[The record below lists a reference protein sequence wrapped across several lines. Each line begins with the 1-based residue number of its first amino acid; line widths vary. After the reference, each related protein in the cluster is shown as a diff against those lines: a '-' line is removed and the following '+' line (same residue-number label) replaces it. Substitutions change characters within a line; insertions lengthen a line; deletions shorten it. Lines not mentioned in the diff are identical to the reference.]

1 MDHFDAVVVGSGFGA
16 SVAAFRLA
24 AADQSVCVLERGRRY
39 PPGSFPTDPRGLS
52 DNLWDPRQGLHGLF
66 DLWSFR
72 GIESLVSSGL
82 GGGSLIY
89 ANVLLRKDEHWFV
102 DEPMPGGGYE
112 RWPIDRALLEPH
124 YDEVEKMLDA
134 QRYPFAVAPYDKT
147 PKTIALKE
155 AAEALGYEWMLPELA
170 VSFASPGEAPVPG
183 AVLHEAHRNLHDRD
197 RTTCRLCGECD
208 TGCNYGAKNTLD
220 YTYLSRAKDAGAQ
233 IHTLSEVVSIEP
245 IDGPGGGPNGYRVTY
260 VTHDAD
266 APAPIPYLE
275 LPQTTVTATRVILG
289 AGTFGSTYLLL
300 KNRSAFPMIGPA
312 LGTRFSGNGDL
323 LTFLS
328 GADRPL
334 DPAVGPVITS
344 AVRLPDG
351 NDDGGVS
358 GRGFYV
364 EDGGNPS
371 FLSWMAETAGAPQA
385 ALRATS
391 FLAKRV
397 IAHLRGD
404 PRSNISADLSK
415 LLGGGTR
422 SSTALPML
430 AMGRDV
436 PNGVMRLRNGDL
448 DLDWTT
454 RTSSAYFERVED
466 TVRNI
471 AAALGASL
479 VNTPLWLFKRV
490 ITVHPLG
497 GCPMAANDQDGVIDS
512 NGQVFHYPGL
522 YVVDGA
528 SMPGPVGPN
537 PSLTIAAFADHVADG
552 MIQGVAR

>member
-1 MDHFDAVVVGSGFGA
+1 MDHFDAVVVGSGFGG
-16 SVAAFRLA
+16 SVTAFRLA
-24 AADQSVCVLERGRRY
+24 EAGQTVCLLERGRRY
-39 PPGSFPTDPRGLS
+39 PPGSFPTDPRGLA
-52 DNLWDPRQGLHGLF
+52 DNLWDPREGLHGLF

-112 RWPIDRALLEPH
+112 RWPIDRALLDPH
-124 YDEVEKMLDA
+124 YDRVLEMMDA
-134 QRYPFAVAPYDKT
+134 QRYPFGVAPYDKT
-147 PKTIALKE
+147 PKTNAMRD

-170 VSFASPGEAPVPG
+170 VSFASPGEPPVPG
-183 AVLHEAHRNLHDRD
+183 ATLHEARRNLHDRD
-197 RTTCRLCGECD
+197 RTTCRLSGECD
-208 TGCNYGAKNTLD
+208 IGCNSGSKNTLD
-220 YTYLSRAKDAGAQ
+220 YNYLSRAKDAGATL
-233 IHTLSEVVSIEP
+233 HTLSEVVSLEP

-260 VTHDAD
+260 VTHEAD
-266 APAPIPYLE
+266 G
-275 LPQTTVTATRVILG
+275 PQTVPVAQLKRTTVTARRVVLG
-289 AGTFGSTYLLL
+289 AGTFGSTFLLL
-300 KNRSAFPMIGPA
+300 KNRSSFPMIGPA

-328 GADRPL
+328 RADRPL

-344 AVRLPDG
+344 AIRMPDAH
-351 NDDGGVS
+351 DGGGAK
-358 GRGFYV
+358 GRGFYL

-371 FLSWMAETAGAPQA
+371 FLSWVAETAGAPQA
-385 ALRATS
+385 AGRLAS

-397 IAHLRGD
+397 VAHLSGH

-415 LLGGGTR
+415 LLGGGER
-422 SSTALPML
+422 SSAALPML
-430 AMGRDV
+430 AMGRDI

-454 RTSSAYFERVED
+454 KASNAYFERVED
-466 TVRNI
+466 TVHRI
-471 AAALGASL
+471 AATLGARL

-497 GCPMAANDQDGVIDS
+497 GCPMASNDRDGVVDRD
-512 NGQVFHYPGL
+512 GQVFRYPGL

-537 PSLTIAAFADHVADG
+537 PSLTIAAFADHAADG
-552 MIQGVAR
+552 ILGGRR